1 MGSTVPP
8 PSSLLQKG
16 AGKCKD
22 KQGQK
27 RCLRVRDSRSS
38 VLLRYQ
44 RGEEV
49 DVTYLPTDVTCQ
61 HQHEEEKLDNG
72 SSAASQTEV

>member
-49 DVTYLPTDVTCQ
+49 DVTTGCQ